1 MINRQN
7 RFGSAKR
14 QKFRTGDIV
23 FVEHLNCEAVV
34 LGSIRDLVETSKV
47 TDCFGLKL
55 DNGNRSYWHHENEM
69 KLIEQLE
76 QRNG

>member
-7 RFGSAKR
+7 RFGSSKR

-23 FVEHLNCEAVV
+23 WVAHLDCEAVV

-55 DNGNRSYWHHENEM
+55 DSGKRSYWHHENEM
-69 KLIEQLE
+69 KLVETLE
-76 QRNG
+76 VR